1 MTYAVATENAMA
13 QNPFSLVPP
22 DSPSLRQK
30 SRPVRT
36 DEIFDL
42 RKSLYWL
49 VKLMTAAGGIGLAA
63 NQIGD
68 CRRYF
73 VWDRGMVINPEVL
86 VQSTGMATM
95 QETCLSFPGVFKQI
109 ERPYKISVRF
119 TDESGILQDKTYDGR
134 YARVFQ
140 HELDHLNGICIA

>member
-1 MTYAVATENAMA
+1 MA
-13 QNPFSLVPP
+13 SNPFSLIASTDPR
-22 DSPSLRQK
+22 LRQR
-30 SRPVRT
+30 SRDVRT

-42 RKSLYWL
+42 RKSYYWL
-49 VKLMTAAGGIGLAA
+49 DKLMRSSGGIGLAA

-73 VWDRGMVINPEVL
+73 VWDRGLVINPIIRAHSAG
-86 VQSTGMATM
+86 VQSM
-95 QETCLSFPGVFKQI
+95 QESCLSFPGIFKQI
-109 ERPYKISVRF
+109 ERPYQINVSF
-119 TDESGILQDKTYDGR
+119 HDERGILQEKSYDGR